1 MNLITGYDTNIQDQ
15 LTKSFP
21 RLKLGGGCR
30 GFPLPN
36 FFHLFSVNTLNF
48 VLSGSPPPLKN
59 YLN

>member
-48 VLSGSPPPLKN
+48 VLSGSPPPP
-59 YLN
+59 